1 MRVLL
6 VPLLVAACAV
16 PGTEPST
23 GDLGEVAVRNVT
35 VDGAPLTVAVA
46 DTSDERSQ
54 GLRGVDDL
62 GDLDGMLFVW
72 DGDTVTS
79 RFTMAGTLIDLDI
92 AFFDVEGRFV
102 DGFTMPACDAEP
114 CPTYAASAPYAY
126 ALETPAGAG
135 PTVGPGSVLD
145 PGR

>member
-6 VPLLVAACAV
+6 VLLLVAACAV

-23 GDLGEVAVRNVT
+23 GDLGEVAVRTVT

-46 DTSDERSQ
+46 ATSDERSR

-92 AFFDVEGRFV
+92 AFFDPAGRFV
-102 DGFTMPACDAEP
+102 DGFRMPVCDVEP

-126 ALETPAGAG
+126 ALETPAGTG
-135 PTVGPGSVLD
+135 PAVGPGSVLD
-145 PGR
+145 LGR